1 MAARRRIIAAQVSPD
16 LVNVF
21 SGRTVEGVMGA
32 TLAGTLLFYLL
43 QAHLHSDFER
53 HRSGSAENLR

>member
-1 MAARRRIIAAQVSPD
+1 